1 MNKKLSYFFD
11 EKQFGFL
18 FFGFFLTICNMTFV
32 LLKTSH
38 SPGLLLVQKTNPKQ
52 KHETSN

>member
-18 FFGFFLTICNMTFV
+18 FWGFFLTICNMTFV